1 MKASIPSGA
10 AGILSSVAESAF
22 AAGVGFLASGILLAA
37 VGHDPIK
44 TFESLLVGSFGSV
57 GSFAFTLDYAAPV
70 TLTALTFAVGVRAG
84 LFNIGAEGQVYAGG
98 AAAVA
103 VSLLAVPTGFGL
115 PMILVASALA
125 GAAWALPP
133 FLLKAYRGVNEVIST
148 IMMNQ
153 IALLAMQ
160 FVVLNYL
167 LDPARSD
174 KTVSIP
180 AGSRFPL
187 IVAPSFSIVIF
198 FSALVCLAVYYYLWQ
213 TPGGYEL
220 RSVGLNPDAAKFG
233 GIKPKKA
240 ILYSFLLGGIT
251 AGLAGAVQVAGTFTP
266 YAIYTGLSNLTA
278 YGVNGIGVALI
289 GRNHPVAI
297 VGAGIFFGALQ
308 AGASTVQIT
317 GVSFEIVQVIEGMI
331 IFAIAAPELYRIFR
345 RMLK

>member
-1 MKASIPSGA
+1 MKAAIPKGGS
-10 AGILSSVAESAF
+10 GILSSLAETAF
-22 AAGVGFLASGILLAA
+22 AAGVGFFASGLLLVA
-37 VGHDPIK
+37 VGHDPIR
-44 TFESLLVGSFGSV
+44 TFESLFVGSFGSV

-70 TLTALTFAVGVRAG
+70 TLTALTFAIGVRTG
-84 LFNIGAEGQVYAGG
+84 LFNIGAEGQVYAG
-98 AAAVA
+98 AVAAVA
-103 VSLLAVPTGFGL
+103 VGALALPAGLGLLG
-115 PMILVASALA
+115 ILVAAGLA
-125 GAAWALPP
+125 GAAWAFPP
-133 FLLKAYRGVNEVIST
+133 FLLKAYRGVNEVITT

-174 KTVSIP
+174 KSISIP
-180 AGSRFPL
+180 GASRFPL
-187 IVAPSFSIVIF
+187 VVAPSFSVVIF
-198 FSALVCLAVYYYLWQ
+198 FSALVCLAVFYYLWQ

-266 YAIYTGLSNLTA
+266 FAIYTGLSNLTG
-278 YGVNGIGVALI
+278 YGFNGIGVALI
-289 GRNHPVAI
+289 GRNHPLAI
-297 VGAGIFFGALQ
+297 IGAGIFFGALQ

-317 GVSFEIVQVIEGMI
+317 GVSFEIVEVIEGMI
-331 IFAIAAPELYRIFR
+331 IFAIAAPELYRVFR
-345 RMLK
+345 RAIK